1 MAILNVM
8 STHTVAQTKNQLS
21 KLIDRALKGEHIV
34 VTRRG
39 QPVVELK
46 PVQPPLRRATAADL
60 EWLRAH
66 RIGRISD
73 KDAATLVREM
83 RDEEW
88 K

>member
-1 MAILNVM
+1 MEADLAALSCCRM
-8 STHTVAQTKNQLS
+8 SATGQELT
-21 KLIDRALKGEHIV
+21 IV

-46 PVQPPLRRATAADL
+46 PVQPPLRRMTAADL
-60 EWLRAH
+60 EWLRSH
-66 RIGRISD
+66 RIRRISQ